1 MKFMTTNDQIVTTR
15 IAAGADATTPQAD
28 LIGRISVSEHALA
41 MEEYIAVGKKK
52 AQSLKNRGPIK
63 FTNKGKLDPQILDAY
78 WEHGFY
84 VFEDV
89 IKKDELSDLKTDIA
103 KVLEHAPL
111 SPDLNV
117 GDLGRPTANGGF
129 EVPAYR
135 FAKPLSDPVGGT
147 NKNKGRHP
155 VKMIDPRPMK
165 GMPDWTIENLVGNLQ
180 LMDSSLRL
188 YGHPGLLSVAEAVN
202 GPDFVPYNEVTFIK
216 EPGLG
221 PSVAWHQDGTTHWDS
236 PDWDHGAHGFNFMA
250 QLYPSTPGNSVWVLP
265 GSHKLGKIDI
275 RKLVEVS
282 GSERIRGA
290 VPLLGDSGDVFIS
303 NRQLVHGSFAN
314 SSLDR
319 RVTLNAGFFPKPRV
333 LDVTTTKLN
342 GKVDTYDVHRI
353 LERCRMIQI
362 GIDARRQYFPH
373 EVSYC
378 YQPLQGKEDENRWNE
393 ETRETTVKNYNLLD
407 MYI

>member
-1 MKFMTTNDQIVTTR
+1 MKLLSDYR
-15 IAAGADATTPQAD
+15 
-28 LIGRISVSEHALA
+28 
-41 MEEYIAVGKKK
+41 KKK
-52 AQSLKNRGPIK
+52 GSTVDK
-63 FTNKGKLDPQILDAY
+63 
-78 WEHGFY
+78 E
-84 VFEDV
+84 
-89 IKKDELSDLKTDIA
+89 
-103 KVLEHAPL
+103 
-111 SPDLNV
+111 
-117 GDLGRPTANGGF
+117 GRPALGANCQAPTLF
-129 EVPAYR
+129 WS
-135 FAKPLSDPVGGT
+135 KPLGDPFGGT
-147 NKNKGRHP
+147 DLANGRHP
-155 VKMIDPRPMK
+155 VKMFEPTPQRQSPKEIVYLIL
-165 GMPDWTIENLVGNLQ
+165 GSLQ
-180 LMDSSLRL
+180 YSEACHPA
-188 YGHPGLLSVAEAVN
+188 YGHPDLLSICASVN
-202 GPDFVPYNEVTFIK
+202 GDDFVPFTDAIFIK

-221 PSVAWHQDGTTHWDS
+221 ASVAWHQDGTTHWDS

-250 QLYPSTPGNSVWVLP
+250 HLYPSTPGNSVWVLP

-342 GKVDTYDVHRI
+342 GTVDTYDVHRI

-373 EVSYC
+373 EGSYC